1 MNLFTI
7 AWKSIR
13 QRALPSA
20 LTTLSVALGVAL
32 MVMVLV
38 INGTVTRMFSQSAT
52 GYHLVVG
59 AKGSPLQLVLNTV
72 FFMDR
77 PIENLPYKYYE
88 SLKKNSAVTHAIPFN
103 LGDTTADGRF
113 RIVGTIPEYF
123 AVEYI
128 PGRRFTFRQG
138 RELRDGFEAVVGARV
153 ARANGWQLGS
163 RFPIAHGGNLDDVH
177 AEQFEVVGIL
187 DATGTPNDRAVF
199 IHLDGFYSIAG
210 HEKPLDEVRQQ
221 ERARAADDVPILLPS
236 PTAVGGQA
244 RRIVRGGNTGDNP
257 SESPE
262 PRPADPSGERGDETD
277 GPQTAGRVR
286 EVNRDQ
292 KEVTAI
298 LLQMKSDTLAYLF
311 APRINKAPVAQ
322 AANPIAQI
330 DRLLRDLV
338 GNIRSLLLVLTTLI
352 IVISAISI
360 FVSIYNSM
368 SERRREIAIL
378 RALGANRS
386 TVLSI
391 VIAESILLCLLGWFL
406 GIALGH
412 GLVFVAAP
420 WVESRS
426 DVLIDPWHFE
436 AWEFGLLPF
445 ILMMGLLVGL
455 LPGLTAY
462 RVDVARGLQ
471 S

>member
-7 AWKSIR
+7 AWKSIC
-13 QRALPSA
+13 QRALPST

-38 INGTVTRMFSQSAT
+38 INGTVSRMFSQSAT

-59 AKGSPLQLVLNTV
+59 AKGSPLQLVLNTI

-77 PIENLPYKYYE
+77 PIENLPYTYYE
-88 SLKKNSAVTHAIPFN
+88 TLKKNSAVVHAIPFN

-123 AVEYI
+123 DVEYI
-128 PGRRFTFRQG
+128 PGRRFQFRQG
-138 RELRDGFEAVVGARV
+138 RPLQGGFEAVVGARV
-153 ARANGWQLGS
+153 ARANGWTLGS

-177 AEQFEVVGIL
+177 AEQFEVTGIL
-187 DATGTPNDRAVF
+187 APTGTPNDRAVF

-210 HEKPLDEVRQQ
+210 HEKPLEEARQQ
-221 ERARAADDVPILLPS
+221 EAARASEEAPILLPGS
-236 PTAVGGQA
+236 GTAGGQP
-244 RRIVRGGNTGDNP
+244 RKIKRGADPATPPAEANP
-257 SESPE
+257 AGQPAPASPE
-262 PRPADPSGERGDETD
+262 TKAQVATAPAG
-277 GPQTAGRVR
+277 QVR

-298 LLQMKSDTLAYLF
+298 LLQMKTDTLAYLY

-338 GNIRSLLLVLTTLI
+338 GNVRTLLLVLTMLI
-352 IVISAISI
+352 IVVSGISI

-378 RALGANRS
+378 RALGARRS

-391 VIAESILLCLLGWFL
+391 IVAEAVLLCLLGWL
-406 GIALGH
+406 VGIALGH
-412 GLVFVAAP
+412 GLVFAAAP

-426 DVLIDPWHFE
+426 DVLIDPWHIE
-436 AWEFGLLPF
+436 KWEFLLLPL
-445 ILMMGLLVGL
+445 ILGLGLIVGL
-455 LPGLTAY
+455 LPGLSAY